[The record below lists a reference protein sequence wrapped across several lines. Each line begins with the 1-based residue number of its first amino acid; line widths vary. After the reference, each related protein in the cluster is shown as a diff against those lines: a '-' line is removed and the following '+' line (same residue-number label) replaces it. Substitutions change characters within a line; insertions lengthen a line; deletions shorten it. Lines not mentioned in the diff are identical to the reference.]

1 MMIEK
6 RLKRGSGRWQIVA
19 IGVVF
24 ALPIVAAYF
33 WQPTGYVNYGEL
45 VEPARPLKDVDLQ
58 QPDGTNVP
66 FSFLKQKWTLLY
78 VGGPQCD
85 DRCRNNL
92 YKIQQVRLTQS
103 KNIHRVQSVYVAP
116 AELDTAKLADVS
128 ADYPGVRTLVAPAV
142 VMQNLAAQL
151 TMASR
156 MTPDGG
162 DRIYVI
168 DPLGNFMMSYP
179 HDADPSRMR
188 KDLSRL
194 LKVSQIG

>member
-1 MMIEK
+1 METASK
-6 RLKRGSGRWQIVA
+6 KRGKGRWQILA
-19 IGVVF
+19 IALIF
-24 ALPIVAAYF
+24 ALPIVGAYL

-45 VEPARPLKDVDLQ
+45 VEPARPLTEVALRA
-58 QPDGTNVP
+58 PDGSSVP
-66 FSFLKQKWTLLY
+66 AGYLKQKWTLLY
-78 VGGPQCD
+78 VGGRQCGE
-85 DRCRNNL
+85 RCRDNL

-103 KNIHRVQSVYVAP
+103 KNMHRVQSVYIAP
-116 AELDTAKLADVS
+116 VDLHPAQLADLS
-128 ADYPGVRTLVAPAV
+128 GNFPGVRTLVAQDA
-142 VMQNLAAQL
+142 VMQSLAQQL
-151 TMASR
+151 SVNSQ
-156 MTPDGG
+156 TPLDGG